1 MKKLL
6 IFTLLLFIIL
16 GKNLQAQDDN
26 FKALFIYNVTNFI
39 EWPAVEGSFSIF
51 VLGNSPVV
59 EIFRSDPKLKGK
71 KVAGIPI
78 SIDPLADVSRAGE
91 CQILYIPEDQG
102 DKIEAAVT
110 AIGNKPILI
119 VTQSDDAISK
129 GSCINFYKKAD
140 GKLTMQISR
149 KNIESHGLK
158 VGSQL
163 LYLGDEVN

>member
-1 MKKLL
+1 MKKLFFS
-6 IFTLLLFIIL
+6 IILFCFIL
-16 GKNLQAQDDN
+16 GKVTQAQDDN

-39 EWPAVEGSFSIF
+39 EWPAIEGEFKIY
-51 VLGNSPVV
+51 VLGGSPVI
-59 EIFRSDPKLKGK
+59 EIFKSDPKLKGK

-78 SIDPLADVSRAGE
+78 TIEPLTDVSKAGE
-91 CQILYIPEDQG
+91 CQILYVPEEQG
-102 DKIEAAVT
+102 GKIESAIT

-119 VTQSDDAISK
+119 VTQSENAISK
-129 GSCINFYKKAD
+129 GSCINFQKKPT

-163 LYLGDEVN
+163 LYLGEEVN